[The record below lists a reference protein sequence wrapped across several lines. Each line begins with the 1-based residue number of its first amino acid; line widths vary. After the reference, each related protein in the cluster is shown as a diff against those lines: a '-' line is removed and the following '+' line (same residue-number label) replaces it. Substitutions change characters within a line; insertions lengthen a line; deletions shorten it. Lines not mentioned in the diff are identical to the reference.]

1 MTSRPDRSSRTRVGA
16 WPISVGAFALWL
28 TGAHLCAQ
36 TVQPAARSGSDDE
49 RPAYALQRDQE
60 DWSFL
65 RDPSRRRDVWDPI
78 KFIPLSAHGESFL
91 SLGGEWRE
99 QFERFDNDQWGSV
112 PDDTSGYLLQ
122 RYMFH
127 ADVRIGQSVRGFVQ
141 VKSGLETGR
150 ASGPRPTDEDRLDLH
165 QAFVDVSVG
174 RAAQSPVLT
183 FRVGRQEFNLGTARL
198 VSVREAPNVRQSF
211 DAVRAILRRGL
222 WRLDTFVSRPVTT
235 EVGLF
240 DDGWDA
246 SRALWGV
253 YAVRQRRADRRS
265 GFDLYYLGLQRD
277 RGRFDQGAGPERRH
291 TAGARLWGRSGR
303 LDYNT
308 EAAWQWGEFAGNSIR
323 AWTAAS
329 DTGWHLDLPGRP
341 RLGVRADIT
350 SGDSDRNDDVLGTFN
365 ALFPKGAYFGLIA
378 PVGPYNH
385 MDLHPQ
391 VDVSLARGWGLSAN
405 WLWFWRTEID
415 DGLYG
420 VAGQLLRSGRDTR
433 ERFVGHSPGVEVT
446 KSLAPHL
453 TLVVQASLFTAGPFI
468 EEMQPARDIHF
479 IAAIATYRF

>member
-1 MTSRPDRSSRTRVGA
+1 
-16 WPISVGAFALWL
+16 L
-28 TGAHLCAQ
+28 
-36 TVQPAARSGSDDE
+36 
-49 RPAYALQRDQE
+49 
-60 DWSFL
+60 
-65 RDPSRRRDVWDPI
+65 WDPV
-78 KFIPLSAHGESFL
+78 KFIPLSARGQSFL
-91 SLGGEWRE
+91 SLGGEWRQ
-99 QFERFDNDQWGSV
+99 QFERFGNDQWGLV

-127 ADVRIGQSVRGFVQ
+127 ADLRIGQSVRGFMQ

-150 ASGPRPTDEDRLDLH
+150 AGGPRPTDEDRLDLH
-165 QAFVDVSVG
+165 QAFADVSIG
-174 RAAQSPVLT
+174 PATPNPVLM
-183 FRVGRQEFNLGTARL
+183 FRVGRQEFNFGSARL
-198 VSVREAPNVRQSF
+198 VSVREVPNVRQSF
-211 DAVRAILRRGL
+211 DAVRVIVRRRL
-222 WRLDTFVSRPVTT
+222 WRLDMFVSRPVTT

-240 DDGWDA
+240 DDEWDA
-246 SRALWGV
+246 GRALWGV
-253 YAVRQRRADRRS
+253 YAVRQRQADRRS
-265 GFDLYYLGLQRD
+265 GVDLYYFGLQRD
-277 RGRFDQGAGPERRH
+277 RARFDQGAGPERRH
-291 TAGARLWGRSGR
+291 TVGARLWGRSGR

-308 EAAWQWGEFAGNSIR
+308 EAVWQWGNFAGNSVR

-329 DTGWHLDLPGRP
+329 DTGWRLDLPGRP
-341 RLGVRADIT
+341 RLGLRADIT
-350 SGDSDRNDDVLGTFN
+350 SGDSDRSDDVLGTFN

-391 VDVSLARGWGLSAN
+391 MDVSLPRGWSVSAN
-405 WLWFWRTEID
+405 WLLFWRTEVD

-420 VAGQLLRSGRDTR
+420 VAAQLLRSGRGTR

-468 EEMQPARDIHF
+468 EEMEPARDIHF